1 MPFVAKRK
9 KGKKRRKRKP
19 KAKPKAKPP
28 LPHEMPEILKQMTDS
43 RKHWITL
50 KNAYFPTS
58 NLDYLHCFEA
68 SCTMMDL
75 KAFLERRIF
84 RNAQNIQIFGEFE
97 REPRVIEGKQGYA
110 DKTRLGELEG
120 RILEKGCLYY
130 NVFPIPSILE
140 VRL

>member
-9 KGKKRRKRKP
+9 NGKKRRKRKP
-19 KAKPKAKPP
+19 KAKPKPKPP
-28 LPHEMPEILKQMTDS
+28 LPHEMPQIIKQMTEVP
-43 RKHWITL
+43 KHWITL

-58 NLDYLHCFEA
+58 NLNYLHCFEA

-75 KAFLERRIF
+75 KTFLERKIF

-97 REPRVIEGKQGYA
+97 KEPIVIEGKRGYG
-110 DKTRLGELEG
+110 DETRLAELEG
-120 RILEKGCLYY
+120 EVLAKGCLYY
-130 NVFPIPSILE
+130 NVFPIPSIFE